1 MPKASVFKILLA
13 GLMGLSLVI
22 FAGCGKTEGESE
34 SGLSGSITI
43 SGSTSVMP
51 LSEELGQAF
60 MDEHPDVKIN
70 VAGGG
75 SSAGI
80 KAAQEGT
87 ADIGASSRE
96 LTESEQKNLHVY
108 EIARDGIAIVVNPEN
123 PVTDLSLSQVA
134 QIFAGEITNWKQVG
148 GPDAPISVVTREDG
162 SGTRDAFEE
171 IVLGEGQRIQATAII
186 QNSTGAII
194 NTINIDPNAIG
205 YISIGS
211 INDYVKPIK
220 IDGVEPTEENVKT
233 GNYRISRPFLYLTKE
248 EPTGVVKA
256 FIDWVLSPE
265 GQEIVGE
272 EFIPVK

>member
-60 MDEHPDVKIN
+60 MDEYPDVKIN

>member
-1 MPKASVFKILLA
+1 MPRASVFKILLA

-60 MDEHPDVKIN
+60 MDEYPDVKIN

-194 NTINIDPNAIG
+194 NTINFDPNAIG

>member
-1 MPKASVFKILLA
+1 MSRKSILTICLTLLTVF
-13 GLMGLSLVI
+13 SLIV
-22 FAGCGKTEGESE
+22 FTGCGKADNQAQD
-34 SGLSGSITI
+34 GLTGSITI

-96 LTESEQKNLHVY
+96 LKEDEQNLHVY

-123 PVTDLSLSQVA
+123 PVTDLSLMQIA
-134 QIFAGEITNWKQVG
+134 QIFSGEITNWKEVG

-162 SGTRDAFEE
+162 SGTRSAFEE
-171 IVLGEGQRIQATAII
+171 IVLSDEQSIHGAATI

-194 NTINIDPNAIG
+194 NTVATDPNAIG
-205 YISIGS
+205 YVSIGS
-211 INDYVKPIK
+211 IGDNVKPIK
-220 IDGVEPTEENVKT
+220 VDGFEPTEENVKS
-233 GNYRISRPFLYLTKE
+233 GSYRISRPFLYLTKE
-248 EPTGVVKA
+248 EPQGVVKA